1 MKKSLYLHAVV
12 IATVFVLFFCL
23 VVTASAFATDLV
35 ITVTDYR
42 AGEND
47 RYISI
52 CVTGQDLHFFR
63 RRVFRLLILRIEFKF
78 LSKNSPKPLAE
89 QSSIMSRRNL

>member
-1 MKKSLYLHAVV
+1 MKKSLYLPAVV

-42 AGEND
+42 AGLKA
-47 RYISI
+47 I
-52 CVTGQDLHFFR
+52 
-63 RRVFRLLILRIEFKF
+63 
-78 LSKNSPKPLAE
+78 
-89 QSSIMSRRNL
+89 